1 MSNRDWDKELAE
13 IDRRLASVPDEPQT
27 QPAPAATRPAPAR
40 SAGAVPVPPAGAA
53 SPASSVSA
61 PRRPG
66 TPAEGAG
73 RRSMKTQLALLL
85 RLAFGAAIIAAL
97 VYWPYPARCGVG
109 LGYYLAL
116 VGVLAIAGLWT
127 SIAAWRHRAPLV
139 HLLGLTMLVAAG
151 GLGAR
156 EVLPK
161 LGYAFPSEAHPADWR
176 CV

>member
-13 IDRRLASVPDEPQT
+13 IDRRLASVPDAPQT
-27 QPAPAATRPAPAR
+27 EPVPAAQRQAPAR
-40 SAGAVPVPPAGAA
+40 SAGAVPMSAGAA
-53 SPASSVSA
+53 TAAPAASA
-61 PRRPG
+61 PRRLG
-66 TPAEGAG
+66 TPAEAAG

-161 LGYAFPSEAHPADWR
+161 LGYAFPTEAHPADWR

>member
-1 MSNRDWDKELAE
+1 MGRDPLILADVE
-13 IDRRLASVPDEPQT
+13 PRLGQGAGRD
-27 QPAPAATRPAPAR
+27 RPAPGLRAR
-40 SAGAVPVPPAGAA
+40 RAADAGLASGRATGSDAA
-53 SPASSVSA
+53 D
-61 PRRPG
+61 RR
-66 TPAEGAG
+66 
-73 RRSMKTQLALLL
+73 LL

-97 VYWPYPARCGVG
+97 VYWPYPARCGLG

-127 SIAAWRHRAPLV
+127 SVAAWRHRAPLV
-139 HLLGLTMLVAAG
+139 HLIGLTMLVAAG

-161 LGYAFPSEAHPADWR
+161 IGYAFPTETHPADWR

>member
-13 IDRRLASVPDEPQT
+13 IDRRLAAVPEEPQRQAAPT
-27 QPAPAATRPAPAR
+27 VVRPDPPRSTGGGALPAA
-40 SAGAVPVPPAGAA
+40 PPASGQAA
-53 SPASSVSA
+53 AA
-61 PRRPG
+61 PRRVG
-66 TPAEGAG
+66 TPAEAAG
-73 RRSMKTQLALLL
+73 RRSMRTQLALLL

-97 VYWPYPARCGVG
+97 IYWPYPARCGVG

-127 SIAAWRHRAPLV
+127 SVAAWRHRAPLV
-139 HLLGLTMLVAAG
+139 HLIGLTMLVAAG

-161 LGYAFPSEAHPADWR
+161 IGYAFPSETHPADWR